1 MTPELQREN
10 RQLHG
15 LLQQVRSDG
24 VHNQQVWTRFQQ
36 RELAL
41 LSADSLLVLLERLTS
56 GMRASF
62 RLDAVRLVLFDPFGV
77 IRELLDGAGEAPG
90 VLHDLELCTDLHAA
104 RARFDDFHQP
114 VLGPWDSARHST
126 LFGRRV
132 GGSVA
137 LLPLRQVDGLAG
149 FLCLGSRDPQRFQ
162 PDHATHF
169 LAHLAGIAALC
180 LENAVNRE
188 RLRIVGLT
196 DSLTGLYNRRHLQH
210 RLEQELARAGRYGH
224 SLACLFIDADHFKRI
239 NDTYGHPAGDQVLVA
254 LAQRLRSHLRGSD
267 LASRYG
273 GEEFA
278 VLLPQTDAASACLLA
293 ERIRQAM
300 ESAPVP
306 LEDGRAVHL
315 SVSIGVAAVA
325 ARATQSPAEA
335 GSALLQH
342 ADAALYRAKSEGR
355 NRVVCASE
363 HGMP

>member
-24 VHNQQVWTRFQQ
+24 VHNHQVWTRFQQ

-41 LSADSLLVLLERLTS
+41 LSADSLPVLLERLTS

-77 IRELLDGAGEAPG
+77 IRELLDGSGEVPA
-90 VLHDLELCTDLHAA
+90 VMHDVELCTDLQAA
-104 RARFDDFHQP
+104 RSRFDDLHQP
-114 VLGPWDSARHST
+114 ALGPWVPARHDA
-126 LFGRRV
+126 LFRRRL

-162 PDHATHF
+162 ADQATHF

-188 RLRIVGLT
+188 RLRIAGLT

-210 RLEQELARAGRYGH
+210 RLDQELARAGRYGH

-239 NDTYGHPAGDQVLVA
+239 NDTYGHAAGDQVLVA

-278 VLLPQTDAASACLLA
+278 VLLPQTDAASACSLA
-293 ERIRQAM
+293 ERIRVAV
-300 ESAPVP
+300 ESQPVP
-306 LEDGRAVHL
+306 LEDGRAVSL
-315 SVSIGVAAVA
+315 SVSIGVAALA
-325 ARATQSPAEA
+325 AMTSQMAAAAGAT
-335 GSALLQH
+335 LLQQ
-342 ADAALYRAKSEGR
+342 ADEAVYRAKSEGR
-355 NRVVCASE
+355 NRVVCASASNR
-363 HGMP
+363 P